1 LLKNTSE
8 GKHMA
13 LRHNN
18 QHVFNNT
25 SIKNEIDW
33 LLKKVFIS
41 RIDKTTNNI

>member
-1 LLKNTSE
+1 
-8 GKHMA
+8 MA
-13 LRHNN
+13 LKHNN